1 MTMMSLY
8 QISPRILAGTLTIA
22 QVPLIVFGIAGIV
35 IGRFVGERAG
45 QRLNAEVFRKLVF
58 AVLVFSGVL
67 TIVQAIV

>member
-1 MTMMSLY
+1 MTTMSLY

-45 QRLNAEVFRKLVF
+45 RRLNAEVFRKL
-58 AVLVFSGVL
+58 GKR
-67 TIVQAIV
+67 